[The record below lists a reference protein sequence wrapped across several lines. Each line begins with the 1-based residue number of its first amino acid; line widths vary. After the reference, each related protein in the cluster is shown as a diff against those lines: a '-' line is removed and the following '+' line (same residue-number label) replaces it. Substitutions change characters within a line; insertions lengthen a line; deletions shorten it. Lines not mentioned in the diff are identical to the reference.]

1 MDLFIIGI
9 YLVCCIILIHFISLI
24 VIGVKDF
31 IKKNNK
37 QLKRIKMNFSELL
50 ESSSGFV
57 KFIDKQA

>member
-24 VIGVKDF
+24 VIDVKDF

-37 QLKRIKMNFSELL
+37 
-50 ESSSGFV
+50 
-57 KFIDKQA
+57 